1 MSFPTSILGLDHV
14 AITITDAD
22 RSKAFYGG
30 FLGLEEVPRPASFDF
45 PGAWYKTAGMTI
57 HLVGKPAAD
66 ALSSRHFCFRVN
78 DLRAALD
85 ACKAAGLELKPAGQK
100 IPGTGRF
107 FIRDPDGNRIEFQ
120 GSEVEGIDALIAP

>member
-1 MSFPTSILGLDHV
+1 MSFPTPILGLDHV
-14 AITITDAD
+14 AVTITDAA

-45 PGAWYKTAGMTI
+45 PGAWYKTGDMTI

-66 ALSSRHFCFRVN
+66 AISNRHFCFRVA

-100 IPGTGRF
+100 IIGIDRF

-120 GSEVEGIDALIAP
+120 GPEIEGLADLMA